1 MDILLVFEIARQFL
15 PLFKRPELTGG
26 SVKCGLL
33 YIWPKTRRWL
43 KKLKAILEAEGIL
56 VKLNPVSQKE
66 KNDNYF
72 EVSVPEGEVEEAHS
86 IIIEK
91 GF

>member
-1 MDILLVFEIARQFL
+1 MWTVVYMAQNKEMA
-15 PLFKRPELTGG
+15 E
-26 SVKCGLL
+26 
-33 YIWPKTRRWL
+33 
-43 KKLKAILEAEGIL
+43 KLKAILEAESIL
-56 VKLNPVSQKE
+56 VKLNPVNQKE